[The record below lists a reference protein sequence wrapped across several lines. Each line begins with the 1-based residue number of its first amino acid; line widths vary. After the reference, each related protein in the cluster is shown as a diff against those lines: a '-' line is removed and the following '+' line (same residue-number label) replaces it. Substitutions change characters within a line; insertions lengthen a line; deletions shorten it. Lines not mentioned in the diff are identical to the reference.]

1 MAPVEEQMRILMAGT
16 EFGDPATRATM
27 ERELRARIEED
38 RPLRVYCGYDP
49 TRVDLHLGHS
59 VSMRKLRQFQDLG
72 HEVTFLIG
80 SFTALIGDPTGRD
93 KTRPVLTPAE
103 IEENARTYTS
113 QAFAILDEAKPSIRY
128 NGDWLDKLTYQDIVK
143 LLAKT
148 TIQQLTERDMFQ
160 ERIKK
165 ELPIFGHEIIY
176 PLLQGYDSVVMD
188 VDLEL
193 GGSDQLFN
201 MLMGRT
207 LQKAYNNREK
217 WVLTTPIINGTD
229 GRKMSKSYGNFVS
242 LTEEPTEMY
251 GKLMRIADEQIIQYF
266 TLLTDVPAE
275 EISEIE
281 RAMQAGENP
290 MTFKQHLAATIV
302 GQYHSA
308 TAANMAADYFHTTVQ
323 QKSASE
329 VDPTVTVPSL
339 KLSLIS
345 LAGICLPEESKSNLR
360 RLISQRAVAIYNPKE
375 TRVSDPEQ
383 IVDITTTS
391 AIRIGKRAYFHLNHD

>member
-1 MAPVEEQMRILMAGT
+1 MTTKLPELLTRGVEQIVPDATGLFALMEQKKI
-16 EFGDPATRATM
+16 
-27 ERELRARIEED
+27 
-38 RPLRVYCGYDP
+38 RVYLGIDP
-49 TRVDLHLGHS
+49 SGNLLTLGHS
-59 VSMRKLRQFQDLG
+59 VVLRKLQQFAAAG
-72 HEVTFLIG
+72 HEVILLIG
-80 SFTALIGDPTGRD
+80 NGTVRIGDPTGRD
-93 KTRPVLTPAE
+93 STRPELTDE
-103 IEENARTYTS
+103 VIQENFKNWKQ
-113 QAFAILDEAKPSIRY
+113 QASKILDFDKISIRY

-148 TIQQLTERDMFQ
+148 TIQQMVERDMFQ
-160 ERIKK
+160 ERIKN

-207 LQKAYNNREK
+207 LQKSYNNREK

-229 GRKMSKSYGNFVS
+229 GRKMSKSYGNFVA

-266 TLLTDVPAE
+266 TLLTDVAAE
-275 EISEIE
+275 EISEME

-290 MTFKQHLAATIV
+290 MGFKQQLAKTIV
-302 GQYHSA
+302 TQYHTQA
-308 TAANMAADYFHTTVQ
+308 LANMAADYFHTTVQ

-329 VDPTVTVPSL
+329 VDPTITVSSC
-339 KLSLIS
+339 KLSVLS
-345 LAGICLPEESKSNLR
+345 LASECLPNESKNNLR
-360 RLISQRAVAIYNPKE
+360 RLITQGGTAIYAPDEQKI
-375 TRVSDPEQ
+375 TDPQ
-383 IVDITTTS
+383 QMLDTTNIS
-391 AIRIGKRAYFHLNHD
+391 AIRIGKRNYFRINHD